1 MASSY
6 QNKQRIICC
15 KGNLVKESSNDQQG
29 AINSRRSPSHNMD
42 PVSPTANMT
51 SSPNKRGLPSY
62 NEHMSK
68 KLAPGPRESSP
79 QDLNRSVRYRE
90 GRQEVRRD
98 KSPRRGLEREKSPG
112 RPLDPSRERSPGRML
127 DENRGAGIR
136 LPAGSSR
143 APVTKT
149 WDQSAV

>member
-29 AINSRRSPSHNMD
+29 AINSRRILSPSLT
-42 PVSPTANMT
+42 S

>member
-29 AINSRRSPSHNMD
+29 AINSR
-42 PVSPTANMT
+42 